1 MESPLLNESN
11 FHIDVESGDSKYA
24 LIAPCI
30 EEGRSLIQRALETG
44 CHRSTLSRLIKQ
56 FRSGGV
62 ASLERKTRS
71 DRGLA
76 KIDNSVAELIKAHLI
91 ALPHQSCS
99 TIQRMVG
106 RICEKQNWPAPT
118 YWVVHRIYKSLPKD
132 LLTLSKDSTEYK
144 RLYEI
149 IHRFEA
155 SCPNEIWQADH
166 NFMDI
171 FVWDKFGN
179 ALKPVITV
187 ILDDYSRAVTGY
199 YLDFTPP
206 SAQRTALALRQAIWH
221 KNEPKWLACG
231 IPDKLY
237 TDRGS
242 DFVSNRLK
250 QISAELDFEL
260 IKGRPYHPQGKGKIE
275 RFFETLNQLFL
286 CELPGYAQEGS
297 PPVKPGMNLEQLQKA
312 FHTWLTNEYLQ
323 RKNDE
328 TGETP
333 LIRWSKQTLVPRMPE
348 SLNQL
353 HILLMSIP
361 DFRLVRK
368 DGIHILNNCYFS
380 TELQHG
386 YMREYVL
393 VRYDP
398 SDVSQV
404 YVFHENKFVCIA
416 TCAELAGTKPSLQD
430 VIKARKSRLKY
441 LRSAISSARDVVKSY
456 AHQSGRNIPPAEPI
470 IPAEQKSTPAIRRYS
485 VDA

>member
-11 FHIDVESGDSKYA
+11 FSIDAETCNSKYA

-30 EEGRSLIQRALETG
+30 EEGMSLNQRALETG

-56 FRSGGV
+56 FRAGGLI
-62 ASLERKTRS
+62 SLERKTRS

-76 KIDNSVAELIKAHLI
+76 KVDTTVSELIKAHLI

-99 TIQRMVG
+99 TIQRMVS

-118 YWVVHRIYKSLPKD
+118 YWVVYRNYKSLPKD
-132 LLTLSKDSTEYK
+132 LLTLSKDSAEYK

-171 FVWDKFGN
+171 FVWDNFGN
-179 ALKPVITV
+179 ALKPIITV

-221 KNEPKWLACG
+221 KSEAKWLACG

-260 IKGRPYHPQGKGKIE
+260 IKGRPYYPQGKGKIE
-275 RFFETLNQLFL
+275 RFFETMNQLFL
-286 CELPGYAQEGS
+286 CELPGYTPEGTS
-297 PPVKPGMNLEQLQKA
+297 PMQPGMNLEQLRKA
-312 FHTWLTNEYLQ
+312 FHTWLTNEYMQ
-323 RKNDE
+323 RKNEE

-333 LIRWSKQTLVPRMPE
+333 LIRWSKQSLVHRMPD

-361 DFRLVRK
+361 DSRRVRK
-368 DGIHILNNCYFS
+368 DGIHILNNCYFN

-386 YMREYVL
+386 YMRESIL

-416 TCAELAGTKPSLQD
+416 TCSELEGTKPSFQD

-441 LRSAISSARDVVKSY
+441 LRSTISSARNVVKSY
-456 AHQSGRNIPPAEPI
+456 AHQSGRDIPPTDPI
-470 IPAEQKSTPAIRRYS
+470 IHTAQEPTPVIKRYS
-485 VDA
+485 IDA